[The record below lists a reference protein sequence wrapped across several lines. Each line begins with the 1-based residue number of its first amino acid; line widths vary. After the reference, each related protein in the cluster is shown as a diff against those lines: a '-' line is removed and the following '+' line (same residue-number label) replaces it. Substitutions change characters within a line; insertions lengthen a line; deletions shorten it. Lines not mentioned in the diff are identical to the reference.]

1 MIDNISFGSTFRIP
15 VSQPGINAAKKAK
28 LRTLIESYPNGLIGK
43 NKTGNARV
51 SMPNSEDATFIQK
64 LKTIGY
70 KVFQKFEAEDVPKRD
85 IDKYI
90 KRALDNRDYH
100 QLGKNRKSGKVT
112 RTEYKPEQQVEE
124 TFSSYIEPN
133 KKSDKVFSEPVKKET
148 VVQPKST
155 ALTDSTP
162 KLRKPRLNY
171 EPDPAVRARLRQ
183 TENYKKTVEEYGKEF
198 AEAVYFGII
207 E

>member
-1 MIDNISFGSTFRIP
+1 MIDKISFGSTFRIP
-15 VSQPGINAAKKAK
+15 VSQAGINSAKKAK
-28 LRTLIESYPNGLIGK
+28 LRELIESYPNGLIGK

-51 SMPNSEDATFIQK
+51 SMPNSEDANFIKK

-100 QLGKNRKSGKVT
+100 QLGKNRKGGKVIH
-112 RTEYKPEQQVEE
+112 TEYKPETTVEE
-124 TFSSYIEPN
+124 NFIE
-133 KKSDKVFSEPVKKET
+133 EVKPQKRTYSKPIQKE
-148 VVQPKST
+148 VVSKEENT
-155 ALTDSTP
+155 TP